1 MIFCIFFIKK
11 INTKPLRVFFLYT
24 IIQAVFSFLCYYFIY
39 ISNSYSN
46 YILALRVHL
55 VLEYLL
61 IALFMYNILESGK
74 AKTGLLISLPLF
86 LIYNIYDFFSND
98 NVSFSNNP
106 TLIEF
111 LIFIVLIIFYLF
123 EKMKVN
129 QETPAYSS
137 INFWLN
143 VGLFVYF
150 TGNFFYIL
158 LVENSATAS
167 IAVKNQLIV
176 IYCIITIMKNLILSF
191 AFVKNDIED
200 SIKNNNKF
208 QFPQD
213 LNFDTF

>member
-1 MIFCIFFIKK
+1 M
-11 INTKPLRVFFLYT
+11 YS

-61 IALFMYNILESGK
+61 IALFMYNILESIK
-74 AKTGLLISLPLF
+74 AKTAILILLPLF
-86 LIYNIYDFFSND
+86 LVYNIYDFLRND

-106 TLIEF
+106 TLVEF

-150 TGNFFYIL
+150 SGNFFYIL
-158 LVENSATAS
+158 LVE
-167 IAVKNQLIV
+167 
-176 IYCIITIMKNLILSF
+176 
-191 AFVKNDIED
+191 
-200 SIKNNNKF
+200 KF
-208 QFPQD
+208 CKCYSCC
-213 LNFDTF
+213 

>member
-1 MIFCIFFIKK
+1 M
-11 INTKPLRVFFLYT
+11 YS

-61 IALFMYNILESGK
+61 IALFMYNILESIK
-74 AKTGLLISLPLF
+74 AKTAILILLPLF
-86 LIYNIYDFFSND
+86 LVYNIYDFLRND

-106 TLIEF
+106 TLVEF

-150 TGNFFYIL
+150 SGNFFYIL
-158 LVENSATAS
+158 LVENSANATV
-167 IAVKNQLIV
+167 AVKNQLII
-176 IYCIITIMKNLILSF
+176 IYCAITIIKNLILSF

-200 SIKNNNKF
+200 SFNNKNKF
-208 QFPQD
+208 QYPKD

>member
-1 MIFCIFFIKK
+1 M
-11 INTKPLRVFFLYT
+11 
-24 IIQAVFSFLCYYFIY
+24 
-39 ISNSYSN
+39 
-46 YILALRVHL
+46 
-55 VLEYLL
+55 
-61 IALFMYNILESGK
+61 LESGK

-200 SIKNNNKF
+200 SFKNKNKF

>member
-1 MIFCIFFIKK
+1 M
-11 INTKPLRVFFLYT
+11 YS

-39 ISNSYSN
+39 INNSYSN
-46 YILALRVHL
+46 YIMALRVHL
-55 VLEYLL
+55 MLEYLL
-61 IALFMYNILESGK
+61 IAIFLYNILESGK
-74 AKTGLLISLPLF
+74 AKTGLLISLPIF
-86 LIYNIYDFFSND
+86 LMYNIYDFFSNESM
-98 NVSFSNNP
+98 SFSNNP

-123 EKMKVN
+123 EKMKLN

-150 TGNFFYIL
+150 SGNFFYIL
-158 LVENSATAS
+158 LVENSANAS
-167 IAVKNQLIV
+167 VAVKNQLII
-176 IYCIITIMKNLILSF
+176 IYCTITIIKNLILSF

-200 SIKNNNKF
+200 SINNKNKF
-208 QFPQD
+208 QYPKD